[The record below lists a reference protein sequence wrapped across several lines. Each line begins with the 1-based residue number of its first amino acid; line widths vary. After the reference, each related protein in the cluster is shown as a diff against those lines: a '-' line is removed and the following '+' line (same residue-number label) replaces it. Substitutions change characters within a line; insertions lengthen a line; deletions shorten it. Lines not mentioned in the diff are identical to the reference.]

1 MVKATGMNYN
11 DRQMTTS
18 AFSGLKET
26 KERNPMEQFCRK
38 INMPE
43 EVTQKMVELQASL
56 EEFPCLDLLM
66 EEATWAEGL
75 EQIKEAVGEDPQGFK
90 RLCSML
96 RCAMK
101 AKTVYDRLGISEEIY
116 VDTMAAFSRF
126 VRENMESYGFY
137 GFNRGFWTTRQVSC
151 KLFRIGQMEFELTA
165 KDGTPVVSLH
175 IPTDVDLRYEIL
187 RPSME
192 AGLSQLYRIF
202 PEYADKPVYCHSW
215 LLSPI
220 LKDMLPP
227 ASNILRF
234 QEMFDIQIDETPG
247 KDVLL
252 WVFKNPKLPKEDLPE
267 NTSLQRK
274 LKRFYLEGNQ
284 FRDGKGYLRNIL

>member
-1 MVKATGMNYN
+1 
-11 DRQMTTS
+11 
-18 AFSGLKET
+18 
-26 KERNPMEQFCRK
+26 MEQFCRK

-43 EVTQKMVELQASL
+43 EVTRKMAELHATL
-56 EEFPCLDLLM
+56 EEYPCLSLLM
-66 EEATWAEGL
+66 EESTWAEGL
-75 EQIKEAVGEDPQGFK
+75 EQIKAAVGEDPQGFK

-101 AKTVYDRLGISEEIY
+101 AKETYHSLGISEEIY

-151 KLFRIGQMEFELTA
+151 KLFRIGQLEYELTA
-165 KDGTPVVSLH
+165 LDGAPIVSLH
-175 IPTDVDLRYEIL
+175 IPTDVDLRHEIL
-187 RPSME
+187 RPSLAE
-192 AGLSQLYRIF
+192 GLAEFFRIF

-215 LLSPI
+215 LLSPL

-227 ASNILRF
+227 TSNILRF
-234 QEMFDIQIDETPG
+234 QEMFDIAPDEKPSN
-247 KDVLL
+247 DVLL

-267 NTSLQRK
+267 NSSLQRK
-274 LKRFYLEGNQ
+274 LKRFLLAGNQ
-284 FRDGKGYLRNIL
+284 FLEGKGYLRMPV